1 MWHHERHMS
10 SLPPTP
16 VDDVVELLHGRR
28 VADPYRWLEDE
39 QSLAVRAWMDA
50 QDLHARSTLDA
61 IPARASMLSRLRE
74 LLFIDVLYAPV
85 NRQGRYFFA
94 RRHADREKAIV
105 YWKDGE
111 HGTEHVLFD
120 PNTWSYGMMAAL
132 GVWVPSRDGRYCT
145 YSVNENNSDESVTR
159 IRDVAA
165 GVDLPDVLPGTR
177 YYAPSWL
184 PDGSGFYYTRIPP
197 VGGTV
202 TVAERPGFAEVCF
215 HARGTPA
222 AEDVVVHPATGDAK
236 TFINGVVSRDGRWLV
251 VAIQRGWN
259 STDLFVRDRTADGD
273 LWQTLVS
280 GTDALY
286 DVVVWKD
293 RFYIHTNDGAPRFRV
308 MCAEPGRL
316 ERQHWKELVP
326 ESDATL
332 ESMWLVGHRLVVDDL
347 RNASSELR
355 VFELDGTP
363 VRTLDLP
370 PIGSCAGL
378 TGNPDDDDVYVS
390 YSSFTQP
397 TVIYRISMAT
407 GGVREWARVAP
418 PIDMS
423 DVRTEQV
430 RYRSKDGTIVSMF
443 LIYRS
448 GAPRDGSNRTILYG
462 YGGFNVNMTPSF
474 SSLRAVWLE
483 RGGVYA
489 IPNLRGGGEYGD
501 GWHRDGMR
509 LKKQNV
515 FDDFIAA
522 AEYLIAEG
530 WTSPARLAISGG
542 SNGGLL
548 VGAALTQRPDLFR
561 AVHCAVPLLDM
572 LRYHLSGSGK
582 TWVGEYGSPEDGAE
596 FEALYGYSPYRRAVD
611 DPPRPY
617 PAVLFD
623 SADHDDRVDP
633 LHARKMAAL
642 LQARQ
647 TAQAPVLLSIERN
660 AGHGG
665 TDRIGQVAERIAAQL
680 AFIEA
685 QLA

>member
-1 MWHHERHMS
+1 MS
-10 SLPPTP
+10 SLPSTPT
-16 VDDVVELLHGRR
+16 VDVVEHLHGRR
-28 VADPYRWLEDE
+28 VSDPYRWLEDE
-39 QSLAVRAWMDA
+39 HSPAVRAWMDL
-50 QDLHARSTLDA
+50 QDAHAHSILDPL
-61 IPARASMLSRLRE
+61 PARAPMLARLRD

-85 NRQGRYFFA
+85 HRKGRYFYA

-111 HGTEHVLFD
+111 DGAEQVLFD
-120 PNTWSYGMMAAL
+120 PNTWAFGMDAAL
-132 GVWVPSRDGRYCT
+132 GPWVPSRDGRYCT
-145 YSVNENNSDESVTR
+145 YSVKENNSDESVTR

-165 GVDLPDVLPGTR
+165 GVDLADVLPGTR

-184 PDGSGFYYTRIPP
+184 PDSSGFYYTRIPP
-197 VGGTV
+197 LGGAV

-215 HARGTPA
+215 HALGTDPA
-222 AEDVVVHPATGDAK
+222 GDVVVHPATGDAK

-259 STDLFVRDRTADGD
+259 STDLFVLDRTVNGGA
-273 LWQTLVS
+273 WQTLVS

-286 DVVVWKD
+286 DVFVWND

-308 MCAEPGRL
+308 LCADPARL
-316 ERQHWKELVP
+316 ERQQWREVIP

-332 ESMWLVGHRLVVDDL
+332 ESMWLAGNRLVVDYL
-347 RNASSELR
+347 RNAASELC

-363 VRTLDLP
+363 VRTIAIP
-370 PIGSCAGL
+370 PHGSCSGL
-378 TGNPDDDDVYVS
+378 TGNPDDDDAYVS

-397 TVIYRISMAT
+397 AVIYRTSMAT
-407 GGVREWARVAP
+407 GATREWARVSP
-418 PIDMS
+418 PLDMS

-430 RYRSKDGTIVSMF
+430 KYRSKDGTLVSMF
-443 LIYRS
+443 LLYRS

-474 SSLRAVWLE
+474 SSMRAVWLE
-483 RGGVYA
+483 RGGVFA

-548 VGAALTQRPDLFR
+548 VGAALTQRPELFR
-561 AVHCAVPLLDM
+561 AVLCAVPLLDM
-572 LRYHLSGSGK
+572 LRYHLSGSGR
-582 TWVGEYGSPEDGAE
+582 TWIPEYGSADDAAE
-596 FEALYGYSPYRRAVD
+596 FEALYQYSPYRRAVD
-611 DPPRPY
+611 APPRAY
-617 PAVLFD
+617 PAVLFE

-633 LHARKMAAL
+633 LHARKMAAV

-647 TAQAPVLLSIERN
+647 AAPSPVLLSIERN
-660 AGHGG
+660 AGHVGA
-665 TDRIGQVAERIAAQL
+665 DRMGQVAERIAAHL
-680 AFIEA
+680 AFLES
-685 QLA
+685 QLS